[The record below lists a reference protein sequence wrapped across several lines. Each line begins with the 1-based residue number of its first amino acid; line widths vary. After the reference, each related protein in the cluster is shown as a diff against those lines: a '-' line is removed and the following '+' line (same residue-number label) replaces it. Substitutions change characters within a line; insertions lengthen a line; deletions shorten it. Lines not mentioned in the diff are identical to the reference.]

1 MSASNQ
7 PSWTHP
13 LLRLHHRNIDKR
25 VAGAQTAANELGI
38 ELQSTTIQEAL
49 AYKRGDFPRTAA
61 TGLLVIAL
69 AFALWAGF
77 VHAKCTPGGM
87 LSPSPADDCAAGTLS
102 WAEWWHTVLGFD
114 LAMLFLLSLTWI
126 VLAAQ
131 GMTIVGCAQPL
142 YPLLKLLTHSAA
154 VARANSTHTQ
164 AVKLGRLVSNLGMQ
178 LRGLARNAASDFGN
192 RRALRN
198 ELTKHLTRV
207 DAAFIETANGLAGD
221 REASAR
227 RLGELSAQAA
237 NNIAAGRFT
246 AVLPADIV
254 AGDVPLEPDQLDGRR
269 LGTAC
274 LLAAASVTAVFLVL
288 SPLGAPGELLVP
300 LAFLVMVYA
309 LLAFRYGLSEA
320 TRLTR
325 SIGGFFSANP
335 PP

>member
-1 MSASNQ
+1 MSA
-7 PSWTHP
+7 
-13 LLRLHHRNIDKR
+13 
-25 VAGAQTAANELGI
+25 AQTTADELGV
-38 ELQSTTIQEAL
+38 ELQSTAIHEAL
-49 AYKRGDFPRTAA
+49 AYKRNDFPRTAA
-61 TGLLVIAL
+61 NGLLFMSL
-69 AFALWAGF
+69 SFALWGVY
-77 VHAKCTPGGM
+77 VHAECTPGGM
-87 LSPSPADDCAAGTLS
+87 LSPSPADDCSAGGLT
-102 WAEWWHTVLGFD
+102 WGEWWHVVLGFD
-114 LAMLFLLSLTWI
+114 LVMLFLLSLIWI
-126 VLAAQ
+126 VFAAQ
-131 GMTIVGCAQPL
+131 GMTIVRCAQPL
-142 YPLLKLLTHSAA
+142 YPLLKLLTDSAA
-154 VARANSTHTQ
+154 VARAGSTHTQ
-164 AVKLGRLVSNLGMQ
+164 AVKLGSQVSNLGMQ

-192 RRALRN
+192 RRVLRN

-207 DAAFIETANGLAGD
+207 DAAFIEAANGLAGD

-227 RLGELSAQAA
+227 RLGKLTAQAA

-274 LLAAASVTAVFLVL
+274 LWAAASVTAVFLAL

-300 LAFLVMVYA
+300 LAMVTFLVMVYA

-335 PP
+335 PL